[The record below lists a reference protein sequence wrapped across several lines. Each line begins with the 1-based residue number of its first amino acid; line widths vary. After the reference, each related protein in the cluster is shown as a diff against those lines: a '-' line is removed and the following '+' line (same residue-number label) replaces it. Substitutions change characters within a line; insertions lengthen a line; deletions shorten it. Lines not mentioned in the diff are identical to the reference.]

1 MDTQQEKVF
10 LVIPCYNEAGRLDFK
25 KFNAAGSNCHFLFVN
40 DGSTDNTLELLRANA
55 KENMHILSL
64 EKNSGKAEA
73 VRRGMLHLKTIPA
86 FSGAGWAGYW
96 DADISTPLYEV
107 DNFLLYAKVFYPRAQ
122 AIFGSRV
129 ERLGSVIQRFLH
141 RHLLG
146 RLFVTVISENFK
158 LTAYDTQCGAKLFR
172 TELIDRYFAEPFISN
187 WMLDVEL
194 LLRMKGIEIIEY
206 PLKEWR
212 DIQGSK
218 LKLFRTAIEV
228 IRGISALKRK
238 YRG

>member
-1 MDTQQEKVF
+1 MDGQTEKVF
-10 LVIPCYNEAGRLDFK
+10 LVIPCYNEAARLDFK
-25 KFNAAGSNCHFLFVN
+25 KFSAAPEYCHFLFVN

-55 KENMHILSL
+55 KENMYILSL

-73 VRRGMLHLKTIPA
+73 VRRGMLHLKSIPA

-107 DNFLLYAKVFYPRAQ
+107 DNFLLYAKMFYPRAQ
-122 AIFGSRV
+122 VIFGSRV
-129 ERLGSVIQRFLH
+129 ERMGSVIQRFLH

-146 RLFVTVISENFK
+146 RLFVTVVSESFK

-172 TELIDRYFAEPFISN
+172 KELIDLYFSEPFISN
-187 WMLDVEL
+187 WLLDIEL

-212 DIQGSK
+212 DVRGSK
-218 LKLFRTAIEV
+218 LKLLRTAIEV
-228 IRGISALKRK
+228 ISGISKLKKK
-238 YRG
+238 YQR